1 MGKKKN
7 SNNFVMQAGILAA
20 AGIICR
26 IIGILYR
33 SPLAAV
39 IGDEGNGY
47 YSSAYEI
54 YTIILLVSSYSI
66 PSAISKVIAQ
76 RLALKEYRNAQK
88 IFRCAIGY
96 VVVVGGL
103 ASLFTFFGAGLLVGG
118 NSIPV
123 LRIFA
128 PTIFFSGLLGV
139 LRGYF
144 QAHGTMV
151 PTSFSQI
158 VEQILNAVVSILAAF
173 LLIKAVSDSDTTTQ
187 AVYGAS
193 GSAIGTGSGVIIALL
208 FMLGVFLLNKEYIN
222 RKVKRDNS
230 SQVLSTG
237 EVYKIIITMVTPV
250 ILSTFIYNF
259 NTSLNLTIYTRI
271 MEHVKGFTEAEAY
284 TQYGLFSGKA
294 KQISNIPIA
303 IASAMSSA
311 MIPGISGSLAQGDI
325 AGTNRRIGT
334 AIKTTMFLSIPSA
347 VGLTVLAKPVTLLLY
362 PQKSSVDTV
371 SYLLAAMS
379 ISIIF
384 YALSTISNAVL
395 QGIGKVNLPVVNAAV
410 ALVIQ
415 TVVLVPLLLTTDLG
429 LYTLVIATVLYS
441 FLMCILNG
449 ISVKKELKYKQE
461 IIKTFLLPGWA
472 AILMGAAAFGVY
484 HGLYLLIHMNVVC
497 LAAAIL
503 VAVPIYFV
511 LTIKMGAVGR
521 KDLLALPKGTL
532 FVRIAEKCRLIH
544 YEFHKLLDFH

>member
-1 MGKKKN
+1 MGNKKN
-7 SNNFVMQAGILAA
+7 SNSFVMQAGILAA

-88 IFRCAIGY
+88 IFHCAIGY

-103 ASLFTFFGAGLLVGG
+103 ASLFTFFGAGFLVGG

-173 LLIKAVSDSDTTTQ
+173 LLIKAVSGSDTTTQ

-208 FMLGVFLLNKEYIN
+208 FMLGVFVLNKEYIS
-222 RKVKRDNS
+222 RKVKRDRS
-230 SQVLSTG
+230 SRLLSTG

-271 MEHVKGFTEAEAY
+271 MENVKGFTEAQAY
-284 TQYGLFSGKA
+284 TQFGLFSGKA

-311 MIPGISGSLAQGDI
+311 MIPGISGSFAQGDI
-325 AGTNRRIGT
+325 TGTNRRIGT

-395 QGIGKVNLPVVNAAV
+395 QGIGKVNLPVINAAV

-472 AILMGAAAFGVY
+472 AVLMGAAAFGVY
-484 HGLYLLIHMNVVC
+484 QGLYLLIHINVVC
-497 LAAAIL
+497 LAAAII
-503 VAVPIYFV
+503 VAVPIYFI

-544 YEFHKLLDFH
+544 

>member
-230 SQVLSTG
+230 SQLLSTG

-311 MIPGISGSLAQGDI
+311 MIPGISGSFAQGDI

-362 PQKSSVDTV
+362 PQKASVDTV

-484 HGLYLLIHMNVVC
+484 HGLYLLIHMNVAC

-532 FVRIAEKCRLIH
+532 FVRVAEKCRLIH
-544 YEFHKLLDFH
+544 

>member
-230 SQVLSTG
+230 SQLLSTG

-311 MIPGISGSLAQGDI
+311 MIPGISGSFAQGDI

-362 PQKSSVDTV
+362 PQKASVDTV

-472 AILMGAAAFGVY
+472 AILMDAAAFGVY

-532 FVRIAEKCRLIH
+532 FVRVAEKCRLIH
-544 YEFHKLLDFH
+544 

>member
-1 MGKKKN
+1 MGNNKKSN
-7 SNNFVMQAGILAA
+7 SFVMQAGILAA
-20 AGIICR
+20 AGIICKV
-26 IIGILYR
+26 IGILYR

-76 RLALKEYRNAQK
+76 RLALREYRNAQK

-103 ASLFTFFGAGLLVGG
+103 ASLFTFFGAGILVGG
-118 NSIPV
+118 NSVPV

-173 LLIKAVSDSDTTTQ
+173 LLIKAVAGKDTTTQ
-187 AVYGAS
+187 AVFGAS
-193 GSAIGTGSGVIIALL
+193 GSAIGTGAGVLIALL
-208 FMLGVFLLNKEYIN
+208 FMFGIFLLNREYIN
-222 RKVKRDNS
+222 LKTKRDRS
-230 SQVLSTG
+230 SQLLTTG

-250 ILSTFIYNF
+250 ILSTFIYNC

-271 MEHVKGFTEAEAY
+271 MEHVKGLSEVEAY

-294 KQISNIPIA
+294 KQIANIPIA

-311 MIPGISGSLAQGDI
+311 MIPGISGSFAQGDI

-347 VGLTVLAKPVTLLLY
+347 VGLAVLAKPVTLLLY
-362 PQKSSVDTV
+362 PQKASVDTV
-371 SYLLAAMS
+371 SWLLAALS
-379 ISIIF
+379 ISVVF

-415 TVVLVPLLLTTDLG
+415 TVVLVPLLLATDLG
-429 LYTLVIATVLYS
+429 LFSLVIATVLYS
-441 FLMCILNG
+441 LLMCILNG
-449 ISVKKELKYKQE
+449 FSVRKELKYRQE
-461 IIKTFLLPGWA
+461 IIKTFLLPGWSA
-472 AILMGAAAFGVY
+472 VIMGAAAFGVY
-484 HGLYLLIHMNVVC
+484 HGLYLLIHINVIC

-511 LTIKMGAVGR
+511 LTIKLGAVGR
-521 KDLLALPKGTL
+521 KDLLALPKGAL
-532 FVRIAEKCRLIH
+532 LVRAAEKCRLIH
-544 YEFHKLLDFH
+544 

>member
-311 MIPGISGSLAQGDI
+311 MIPGISGSFAQGDI

-334 AIKTTMFLSIPSA
+334 AIKTTMFLSLRRRPDGTGQAGHPAFISPEVVGGYRILPACGHEHKHHFLRSFHNQQRGSA
-347 VGLTVLAKPVTLLLY
+347 GNRQSEPARSQCGGSPGHPDRGTG
-362 PQKSSVDTV
+362 SS
-371 SYLLAAMS
+371 AADNR
-379 ISIIF
+379 F
-384 YALSTISNAVL
+384 RALHPGYCHRAI
-395 QGIGKVNLPVVNAAV
+395 
-410 ALVIQ
+410 
-415 TVVLVPLLLTTDLG
+415 
-429 LYTLVIATVLYS
+429 
-441 FLMCILNG
+441 
-449 ISVKKELKYKQE
+449 
-461 IIKTFLLPGWA
+461 LLPY
-472 AILMGAAAFGVY
+472 VY
-484 HGLYLLIHMNVVC
+484 FERHFC
-497 LAAAIL
+497 
-503 VAVPIYFV
+503 
-511 LTIKMGAVGR
+511 KE
-521 KDLLALPKGTL
+521 GTE
-532 FVRIAEKCRLIH
+532 IQAGNH
-544 YEFHKLLDFH
+544 

>member
-230 SQVLSTG
+230 SQLLSTG

-311 MIPGISGSLAQGDI
+311 MIPGISGSFAQGDI

-362 PQKSSVDTV
+362 PQKASVDTV

-461 IIKTFLLPGWA
+461 IIKTLLLPGWA

-532 FVRIAEKCRLIH
+532 FVRVAEKCRLIH
-544 YEFHKLLDFH
+544 

>member
-1 MGKKKN
+1 
-7 SNNFVMQAGILAA
+7 
-20 AGIICR
+20 
-26 IIGILYR
+26 
-33 SPLAAV
+33 
-39 IGDEGNGY
+39 
-47 YSSAYEI
+47 
-54 YTIILLVSSYSI
+54 
-66 PSAISKVIAQ
+66 
-76 RLALKEYRNAQK
+76 
-88 IFRCAIGY
+88 
-96 VVVVGGL
+96 
-103 ASLFTFFGAGLLVGG
+103 
-118 NSIPV
+118 
-123 LRIFA
+123 
-128 PTIFFSGLLGV
+128 
-139 LRGYF
+139 
-144 QAHGTMV
+144 MV

-311 MIPGISGSLAQGDI
+311 MIPGISGSFAQGDI

-362 PQKSSVDTV
+362 PQKASVDTV

-415 TVVLVPLLLTTDLG
+415 TVVLVPLLSDHRYRA
-429 LYTLVIATVLYS
+429 LYPGYCHSAI
-441 FLMCILNG
+441 
-449 ISVKKELKYKQE
+449 
-461 IIKTFLLPGWA
+461 LLPHVH
-472 AILMGAAAFGVY
+472 FER
-484 HGLYLLIHMNVVC
+484 YLC
-497 LAAAIL
+497 
-503 VAVPIYFV
+503 
-511 LTIKMGAVGR
+511 KE
-521 KDLLALPKGTL
+521 GTE
-532 FVRIAEKCRLIH
+532 IQAGNH
-544 YEFHKLLDFH
+544 

>member
-311 MIPGISGSLAQGDI
+311 MIPGISGSFAQGDI

-415 TVVLVPLLLTTDLG
+415 TLGLDPLPLAHG
-429 LYTLVIATVLYS
+429 FRLYTLGIATVLYS

-544 YEFHKLLDFH
+544 

>member
-230 SQVLSTG
+230 SQILSTG

-311 MIPGISGSLAQGDI
+311 MIPGISGSFAQGDI

-362 PQKSSVDTV
+362 PQKASVDTV

-415 TVVLVPLLLTTDLG
+415 TVVLVPLLLTTDIG

-497 LAAAIL
+497 LPAAIL

-532 FVRIAEKCRLIH
+532 FVRVAEKCRLIH
-544 YEFHKLLDFH
+544 

>member
-230 SQVLSTG
+230 SQLLSTG

-311 MIPGISGSLAQGDI
+311 MIPGISGSFAQGDI

-362 PQKSSVDTV
+362 PQKASVDTV

-532 FVRIAEKCRLIH
+532 FVRVAEKCRLIH
-544 YEFHKLLDFH
+544 

>member
-1 MGKKKN
+1 MGNKKN

-76 RLALKEYRNAQK
+76 RLALREYRNAQK

-158 VEQILNAVVSILAAF
+158 VEQILNAAVSILAAF
-173 LLIKAVSDSDTTTQ
+173 LLIKAVAEADATTQ

-193 GSAIGTGSGVIIALL
+193 GSAVGTGSGVIIALL
-208 FMLGVFLLNKEYIN
+208 FMLGVFFLNKEYIN
-222 RKVKRDNS
+222 RKVKRDQS
-230 SQVLSTG
+230 SRILSTG

-259 NTSLNLTIYTRI
+259 NTSLNLTIYTRL

-294 KQISNIPIA
+294 KQIANIPIA
-303 IASAMSSA
+303 IASAMSTA
-311 MIPGISGSLAQGDI
+311 MIPGISGSFAQGDI

-362 PQKSSVDTV
+362 PQKASVDTV

-415 TVVLVPLLLTTDLG
+415 TAVLVPLLLTTDLG
-429 LYTLVIATVLYS
+429 LYALVIATVLYS

-461 IIKTFLLPGWA
+461 IIKTFLLPAWA

-484 HGLYLLIHMNVVC
+484 HGLYRLVHINVVC

-521 KDLLALPKGTL
+521 KDLLALPKGAL
-532 FVRIAEKCRLIH
+532 FVRIAVKCRLIH
-544 YEFHKLLDFH
+544 

>member
-230 SQVLSTG
+230 SRILSTG

-311 MIPGISGSLAQGDI
+311 MIPGISGSFAQGDI

-362 PQKSSVDTV
+362 PQKASVDTV

-415 TVVLVPLLLTTDLG
+415 TVVLVPLLLTTDIG

-532 FVRIAEKCRLIH
+532 FVRVAEKCRLIH
-544 YEFHKLLDFH
+544 

>member
-173 LLIKAVSDSDTTTQ
+173 FLIKAVSDSDTTTQ

-208 FMLGVFLLNKEYIN
+208 FMLGVFLLNKEYIS

-230 SQVLSTG
+230 SQLLSTG

-311 MIPGISGSLAQGDI
+311 MIPGISGSFAQGDI

-362 PQKSSVDTV
+362 PQKASVDTV

-532 FVRIAEKCRLIH
+532 FVRVAEKCRLIH
-544 YEFHKLLDFH
+544 

>member
-1 MGKKKN
+1 MGNKKN
-7 SNNFVMQAGILAA
+7 SNSFVMQAGILAA

-88 IFRCAIGY
+88 IFHCAIGY

-103 ASLFTFFGAGLLVGG
+103 ASLFTFFGAGFLVGG

-187 AVYGAS
+187 AIYGAS

-208 FMLGVFLLNKEYIN
+208 FMLGVFVLNKEYIS
-222 RKVKRDNS
+222 RKVKRDRS
-230 SQVLSTG
+230 SQLLTTG

-271 MEHVKGFTEAEAY
+271 MEHVKGFTEAQAY

-311 MIPGISGSLAQGDI
+311 MIPGISGSFAQGDI
-325 AGTNRRIGT
+325 SGTNRRIGT

-395 QGIGKVNLPVVNAAV
+395 QGIGKVNLPVINAAV

-472 AILMGAAAFGVY
+472 AVLMGAAAFGVY
-484 HGLYLLIHMNVVC
+484 QGLYLLIHINVVC

-503 VAVPIYFV
+503 VAVPIYFI

-521 KDLLALPKGTL
+521 KDLLALPKGAL

-544 YEFHKLLDFH
+544 

>member
-311 MIPGISGSLAQGDI
+311 MIPGISGSFAQGDI

-362 PQKSSVDTV
+362 PQKASVDTV

-415 TVVLVPLLLTTDLG
+415 TVVLVPLLLTTDIG

-544 YEFHKLLDFH
+544 

>member
-230 SQVLSTG
+230 SQLLSTG

-311 MIPGISGSLAQGDI
+311 MIPGISGSFAQGDI

-362 PQKSSVDTV
+362 PQKASVDTV

-415 TVVLVPLLLTTDLG
+415 TLVLVPLLLTTDLG
-429 LYTLVIATVLYS
+429 LYTLVIATVLHS

-544 YEFHKLLDFH
+544 

>member
-1 MGKKKN
+1 M
-7 SNNFVMQAGILAA
+7 
-20 AGIICR
+20 

-230 SQVLSTG
+230 SQLLSTG

-311 MIPGISGSLAQGDI
+311 MIPGISGSFAQGDI

-362 PQKSSVDTV
+362 PQKASVDTV

-532 FVRIAEKCRLIH
+532 FVRVAEKCRLIH
-544 YEFHKLLDFH
+544 

>member
-230 SQVLSTG
+230 SQILSTG

-311 MIPGISGSLAQGDI
+311 MIPGISGSFAQGDI

-334 AIKTTMFLSIPSA
+334 AIKTTMFLSSPSA

-362 PQKSSVDTV
+362 PQKASVDTV

-415 TVVLVPLLLTTDLG
+415 TVVLVPLLLTTDIG

-532 FVRIAEKCRLIH
+532 FVRVAEKCRLIH
-544 YEFHKLLDFH
+544 

>member
-311 MIPGISGSLAQGDI
+311 MIPGISGSFAQGDI

-362 PQKSSVDTV
+362 PQKASVDTV

-441 FLMCILNG
+441 SLMCILNG

-532 FVRIAEKCRLIH
+532 FVRVAEKCRLIH
-544 YEFHKLLDFH
+544 

>member
-54 YTIILLVSSYSI
+54 YTIILLVSSYSL

-230 SQVLSTG
+230 SQILSTG

-311 MIPGISGSLAQGDI
+311 MIPGISGSFAQGDI

-362 PQKSSVDTV
+362 PQKASVDTV

-415 TVVLVPLLLTTDLG
+415 TVVLVPLLLTTDIG

-532 FVRIAEKCRLIH
+532 FVRVAEKCRLIH
-544 YEFHKLLDFH
+544 

>member
-230 SQVLSTG
+230 SRILSTG

-311 MIPGISGSLAQGDI
+311 MIPGISGSFAQGDI

-347 VGLTVLAKPVTLLLY
+347 VGLTVLAKPVTLLLS
-362 PQKSSVDTV
+362 PQKASVDTV

-532 FVRIAEKCRLIH
+532 FVRVAEKCRLIH
-544 YEFHKLLDFH
+544 

>member
-103 ASLFTFFGAGLLVGG
+103 ASLYTFFGAGLLVGG

-173 LLIKAVSDSDTTTQ
+173 LLIKAVSDSDPTTQ

-230 SQVLSTG
+230 SQILSTG

-311 MIPGISGSLAQGDI
+311 MIPGISGSFAQGDI

-362 PQKSSVDTV
+362 PQKASVDTV

-415 TVVLVPLLLTTDLG
+415 TVVLVPLLLTTDIG

-532 FVRIAEKCRLIH
+532 FVRVAEKCRLIH
-544 YEFHKLLDFH
+544 

>member
-7 SNNFVMQAGILAA
+7 SNNFVMQAGLLAA

-230 SQVLSTG
+230 SQLLSTG

-311 MIPGISGSLAQGDI
+311 MIPGISGSFAQGDI

-362 PQKSSVDTV
+362 PQKASVDTV

-532 FVRIAEKCRLIH
+532 FVRVAEKCRLIH
-544 YEFHKLLDFH
+544 

>member
-1 MGKKKN
+1 MGNKKN
-7 SNNFVMQAGILAA
+7 SNSFVMQAGILAA

-66 PSAISKVIAQ
+66 PSEISKVIAQ

-103 ASLFTFFGAGLLVGG
+103 ASLFTFFGAGFLVGG

-187 AVYGAS
+187 AIYGAS

-208 FMLGVFLLNKEYIN
+208 FMLGVFVLNKEYIS
-222 RKVKRDNS
+222 RKVKRDRS
-230 SQVLSTG
+230 SQLLTTG

-271 MEHVKGFTEAEAY
+271 MEHVKGFTEAQAY

-311 MIPGISGSLAQGDI
+311 MIPGISGSFAQGDI
-325 AGTNRRIGT
+325 SGTNRRIGT

-395 QGIGKVNLPVVNAAV
+395 QGIGKVNLPVINAAV

-472 AILMGAAAFGVY
+472 AVLMGAAAFGVY
-484 HGLYLLIHMNVVC
+484 QGLYLLIHINVVC

-503 VAVPIYFV
+503 VAVPIYFI

-521 KDLLALPKGTL
+521 KDLLALPKGAL

-544 YEFHKLLDFH
+544 